1 MSCGPPLEWSSG
13 ANGGVAL
20 VVTYS
25 ACVPF
30 MINSHRPLAERAAG
44 GRAARQATPRG
55 SLADH
60 VVSPDRPD
68 PVELLHESDGRR
80 DAELLPLKYERMS
93 ASPFAFYRGFA
104 AIQSYDLAQ
113 GPRTSV
119 VTQLCGDLHLS
130 NLGVYASPERTLLF
144 DVNDFD
150 ETLPGPF
157 EWDLKRLVT
166 SFVVLGRH
174 RGFSSATISDAAQ
187 SVVRTYRT
195 KMNELADV
203 STLSIWYERID
214 EPLLDQFATQTLT
227 KKEQKQVMAGL
238 AKARRKTS
246 SDAAAKLTQVTD
258 DGTRQFKLDPPL
270 LTRVDGQIDSRDL
283 LTALQNYHTS
293 LVNDRRRLLERFKMI
308 DIARKVV
315 GVGSVGTRCWVL
327 LYEGRDPQD
336 LLILQA
342 KEAGGS
348 VLEPY
353 TRKSVFRHHGR
364 RVFEGQRLMQAQSDI
379 FLGWTTGPLD
389 PSRHY
394 YVRQLRDMK
403 GGVDP
408 ERITPTLLPR
418 YGALCGL
425 AAARAHARGGDA
437 VEIAAY
443 MGSGDRI
450 DRALVEYGEAYAE
463 QNEKD
468 YAAFLAT
475 RP

>member
-1 MSCGPPLEWSSG
+1 M
-13 ANGGVAL
+13 GV
-20 VVTYS
+20 VVAYS
-25 ACVPF
+25 ARVTEL
-30 MINSHRPLAERAAG
+30 IIHQAGEQGTHHRTLAERTAAG
-44 GRAARQATPRG
+44 RQARQATPR
-55 SLADH
+55 SALAQH
-60 VVSPDRPD
+60 VLSPERPD
-68 PVELLHESDGRR
+68 PVAMLHESDVRR

-104 AIQSYDLAQ
+104 AIQAYDLAQ

-119 VTQLCGDLHLS
+119 TTQLCGDLHLS
-130 NLGVYASPERTLLF
+130 NLGVYASPERNLLF

-174 RGFSSATISDAAQ
+174 RGFSPSTVADAAQ
-187 SVVRTYRT
+187 AVVSAYRT
-195 KMNELADV
+195 KMNELAQV
-203 STLSIWYERID
+203 STLSVWYDRID
-214 EPLLDQFATQTLT
+214 EPLLDQFAAHTLS
-227 KKEQKQVMAGL
+227 KKEQKQFLAGI

-246 SDAAAKLTQVTD
+246 SDAAAKLTEITD
-258 DGTRQFKLDPPL
+258 DGTRRFKSDPPL
-270 LTRVDGQIDSRDL
+270 LTRVDAQIGEANL
-283 LTALQNYHTS
+283 MHALQNYRAS
-293 LVNDRRRLLERFKMI
+293 LVDDRRRLLERFRMT

-327 LYEGRDPQD
+327 LYEGRDAED

-342 KEAGGS
+342 KEAGPS

-353 TRKSVFRHHGR
+353 LRKSRFRNHGR
-364 RVFEGQRLMQAQSDI
+364 RVVEGQRLMQAQSDI

-394 YVRQLRDMK
+394 YMRQLRDMK

-408 ERITPTLLPR
+408 ERITPTLYPR
-418 YGALCGL
+418 YAALCGL

-437 VEIAAY
+437 VEIASY
-443 MGSGDRI
+443 MGTGDRL
-450 DRALVEYGEAYAE
+450 DRALVEYGEAYAD
-463 QNEKD
+463 QNDKD
-468 YAAFLAT
+468 FAAFMAS
-475 RP
+475 RAAS